1 MSESFC
7 LPITGM
13 LHAAIPAEPV
23 QEGGEAGTEFTIEE
37 EEPDILVAED
47 VAPDMPVEARA
58 QPDRLQ
64 MLIEELSGIT
74 SAVAPSPQTGPKAT
88 PVTLPEPCVV
98 AEAKAA
104 VTTAIPAEPA
114 TTLAALPASPAPT
127 PLPEPGLAADP
138 GAIQIDMPVSDPAA
152 PLPIAA
158 REANGAPPDQPVR
171 RVPVAA
177 IVRQIAEA
185 VVTAREDRIEIAL
198 APEELGRIRMVMSGP
213 DHNPHVVIWAERPE
227 VLDQLRRN
235 SAFLQECLGDAGMA
249 EASFEFQGDG
259 GTGTG
264 PDDRQRLPDSAGPGA
279 DITDMIPAPPTWT
292 PLAIPARLDIRI

>member
-13 LHAAIPAEPV
+13 VHAAIPAEPV
-23 QEGGEAGTEFTIEE
+23 PEGEDTGAEFTVEE
-37 EEPDILVAED
+37 AEPDILVAED
-47 VAPDMPVEARA
+47 VAPDLPVEVPA

-74 SAVAPSPQTGPKAT
+74 SAVAPAPQSGSEAT
-88 PVTLPEPCVV
+88 PATLPEPHIGT
-98 AEAKAA
+98 EAKAI
-104 VTTAIPAEPA
+104 TTAIPAEPA
-114 TTLAALPASPAPT
+114 NTLAALPASPAPN
-127 PLPEPGLAADP
+127 PLPEPSPAADP
-138 GAIQIDMPVSDPAA
+138 GIIQIDMPIAEPAA

-158 REANGAPPDQPVR
+158 REATGVLPDQPVR

-177 IVRQIAEA
+177 IARQIAET

-213 DHNPHVVIWAERPE
+213 EHNPHVVIWAERPE

-259 GTGTG
+259 GTGTR
-264 PDDRQRLPDSAGPGA
+264 PDDRQHLPDSAGPGA
-279 DITDMIPAPPTWT
+279 DITDMIPAPPVWT